1 VLRYIK
7 KSVRQHHEDFDLQPY
22 IGGFF
27 FLRFICPSIV
37 VPSIIG
43 IHEVPSQEAQRG
55 LILVAKVLQNM
66 SNSISF
72 GEKESYMVELN
83 EMIVAHT
90 EIFSVFFDQLTDI
103 EVSSYDIEMR
113 RLCT

>member
-1 VLRYIK
+1 
-7 KSVRQHHEDFDLQPY
+7 
-22 IGGFF
+22 
-27 FLRFICPSIV
+27 V

-43 IHEVPSQEAQRG
+43 IREDLLESNSTFSTLMTHSNIVPSQEAQRG